1 MKKKIELELLATLKR
16 YQPESSNAIEIE
28 PGSTIRQLASRLKI
42 PEYEINLIF
51 INGDKANLDSILT
64 GGERVQL
71 FPPLGG
77 G

>member
-1 MKKKIELELLATLKR
+1 MEKKIELELLATLKR
-16 YQPESSNAIEIE
+16 YHPDPSDAFEIE
-28 PGSTIRQLASRLKI
+28 PGITIRQLASRLEI